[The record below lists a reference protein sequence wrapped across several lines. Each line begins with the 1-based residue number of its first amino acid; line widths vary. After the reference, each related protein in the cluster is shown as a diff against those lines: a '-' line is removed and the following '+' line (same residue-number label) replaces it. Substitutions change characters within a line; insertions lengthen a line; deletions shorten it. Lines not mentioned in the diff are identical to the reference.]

1 MDGLRTRLHD
11 NIVGASSVLSSS
23 TRMTRPTYPAARA
36 VAASVEAHFARHR
49 AAGSAHDGIAPAP
62 HQDAIIT
69 IIDAA
74 FWASL
79 RHEEGRTPKISLA
92 LLPPDR
98 AKHPLLFASRLSL
111 APAILAKVAPAV
123 ERPGIHL
130 GVYEQDEALW
140 VWGTTRDVPAF
151 CMVVEVVTSGLIVV
165 KHRSEPFGKFV
176 NVAVL
181 EGDQVKIVDEGVGR
195 MVPDCP
201 AVVKSLAG
209 AADGASAG
217 LTAVLIQLAASM
229 RQHGRGGTLLI
240 VPSAAGAW
248 RESIVTPMQYAV
260 DPPYSELARLACA
273 ADADLDDLK
282 RAIDAIAG
290 LTAVDGATI
299 IDERYDLL
307 AFGAKIARRRGS
319 APVELVNLTEPVEG
333 SSAAM
338 TTPAQLGGTRHL
350 SAAQFVHDQRDAT
363 ALVASQDGRFT
374 IFKWSPREQFVH
386 AHRVDALLL

>member
-1 MDGLRTRLHD
+1 MA
-11 NIVGASSVLSSS
+11 V
-23 TRMTRPTYPAARA
+23 MTVPTYPAARLVADA
-36 VAASVEAHFARHR
+36 VQAHFARHVT
-49 AAGSAHDGIAPAP
+49 SARSRDGADLETPPTLAIAS
-62 HQDAIIT
+62 

-79 RHEEGRTPKISLA
+79 RREEGRAPKISLA
-92 LLPPDR
+92 FLPPDR
-98 AKHPLLFASRLSL
+98 AKHALTFGARLPLL
-111 APAILAKVAPAV
+111 PAVLAKVAPAV

-130 GVYEQDEALW
+130 GVWRTGEEFF
-140 VWGTTRDVPAF
+140 VWGTTREVPAF
-151 CMVVEVVTSGLIVV
+151 CLVVEVVTSGLIVV

-181 EGDQVKIVDEGVGR
+181 EGDQIKIVDEGVGQ
-195 MVPDCP
+195 VLPDCP
-201 AVVKSLAG
+201 AVVTSLVG
-209 AADGASAG
+209 AADKASGSG

-229 RQHGRGGTLLI
+229 RQHGRGGALLV
-240 VPSAAGAW
+240 VPAGSNDW

-260 DPPYSELARLACA
+260 EPPYSELARLSCAHA
-273 ADADLDDLK
+273 ADPDDLK
-282 RAIDAIAG
+282 RAVDAIAG

-299 IDERYDLL
+299 INDRYDLH
-307 AFGAKIARRRGS
+307 AFGAKIARKRGS
-319 APVELVNLTEPVEG
+319 TPVEFVNLTEPVEG
-333 SSAAM
+333 SAPVRA
-338 TTPAQLGGTRHL
+338 TPAQFGGTRHL